1 MSHVGT
7 REMLL
12 KVIYVN
18 SQGVRFRISQ
28 AVPEIK
34 GTEAKK
40 KKKSP
45 WKFTSL
51 PCVASSVPRP
61 RIHTHTLETHAADNR
76 QTLGSKRITT
86 KDPIFDKMR
95 QLEIF
100 REDERL
106 ITFLTFSWLFT
117 IKMAAL

>member
-1 MSHVGT
+1 MSNVGT

-12 KVIYVN
+12 EVIYVN
-18 SQGVRFRISQ
+18 SQGVRSRISPV
-28 AVPEIK
+28 VPKIK
-34 GTEAKK
+34 ETGEKK

-51 PCVASSVPRP
+51 PSVPRP
-61 RIHTHTLETHAADNR
+61 RIHTHTLKTHAADNR

-106 ITFLTFSWLFT
+106 ITSLAFSRLFT
-117 IKMAAL
+117 IKMATL

>member
-1 MSHVGT
+1 MSNVGT

-12 KVIYVN
+12 EVIYVN
-18 SQGVRFRISQ
+18 SQGVRSRISPV
-28 AVPEIK
+28 VPKIK
-34 GTEAKK
+34 ETGEK

-45 WKFTSL
+45 WTFTSL
-51 PCVASSVPRP
+51 PFVASSVPRP

-106 ITFLTFSWLFT
+106 ITSLAFSWLFT
-117 IKMAAL
+117 IKMATL

>member
-1 MSHVGT
+1 MSNVGT

-12 KVIYVN
+12 EVIYVN
-18 SQGVRFRISQ
+18 SQGVRSRISPV
-28 AVPEIK
+28 VPKIK
-34 GTEAKK
+34 ETGEK

-45 WKFTSL
+45 WTFTSL
-51 PCVASSVPRP
+51 PFVASSVPRP

-86 KDPIFDKMR
+86 KDLLFDKMR

-106 ITFLTFSWLFT
+106 ITSLAFSRLFT
-117 IKMAAL
+117 IKMATL